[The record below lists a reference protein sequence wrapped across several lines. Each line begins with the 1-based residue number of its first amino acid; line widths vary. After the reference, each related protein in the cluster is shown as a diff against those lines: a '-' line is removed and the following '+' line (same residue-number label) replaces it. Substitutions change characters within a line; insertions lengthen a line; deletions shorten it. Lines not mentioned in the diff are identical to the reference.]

1 MLIANIFQTL
11 QAFIVAKEPLPENLQ
26 KLVAASAN
34 SAPSAKA
41 SSKSDAKTSVSS
53 KSETTKTV
61 DTKAKVVVDDKDQDN
76 KSPTKSALPFEPNS
90 SNKKK
95 KKGS

>member
-1 MLIANIFQTL
+1 MIYMLIANIFQTL

-26 KLVAASAN
+26 KLVAVSAN
-34 SAPSAKA
+34 SAPSDKA
-41 SSKSDAKTSVSS
+41 SSKSDSKTS

-61 DTKAKVVVDDKDQDN
+61 DTKSKVVVDDKDQDT